1 MGGQRA
7 RLLGRD
13 VEVRHALRQRHAHAV
28 GLRDVPLEV
37 LAGELRADPVE
48 SHRRERQ
55 ARGGDVAGAAQ
66 RVAGQAAV
74 PPHEGP
80 ELPLRH
86 VGGAHGVVG
95 RERRRATSF
104 ARRLR
109 SATETAAASSSAKP
123 KVGMR
128 AASSTRSGPLTFVK
142 SQLGSVGR
150 IPRATSGAGS
160 STRSPI
166 AASFGPM
173 RASAGKPSSPWQE

>member
-1 MGGQRA
+1 MWH
-7 RLLGRD
+7 D
-13 VEVRHALRQRHAHAV
+13 RQRYRRTRAPNSPCGTSAARTGSWV
-28 GLRDVPLEV
+28 VSA
-37 LAGELRADPVE
+37 AG
-48 SHRRERQ
+48 
-55 ARGGDVAGAAQ
+55 
-66 RVAGQAAV
+66 
-74 PPHEGP
+74 
-80 ELPLRH
+80 
-86 VGGAHGVVG
+86 
-95 RERRRATSF
+95 TSF

-173 RASAGKPSSPWQE
+173 RASAGKPSSSWQE